1 MIGGADAAVL
11 DRLRVVV
18 APSSVPAGVAVT
30 GPSNIFRF
38 LNVVWE
44 IRVLDWSFSTNLRF
58 FTETSP
64 ESRSAALRLTV
75 DVPFAAALCL
85 SVACS
90 FFQLLE
96 RVDASI
102 ARRDQVGNPFS
113 PALAEM
119 DVAAGSIGGLFF
131 SVGKKDHQQ
140 TTPPAVSRGL
150 ALVRKWLFTKG
161 KALEETGI
169 L

>member
-1 MIGGADAAVL
+1 M
-11 DRLRVVV
+11 
-18 APSSVPAGVAVT
+18 T

-38 LNVVWE
+38 LDAVWE
-44 IRVLDWSFSTNLRF
+44 IRALDLSFSANLRF
-58 FTETSP
+58 FTEKSP

-96 RVDASI
+96 KGVASI

-113 PALAEM
+113 HAMAEM
-119 DVAAGSIGGLFF
+119 DEAARSIGELVF
-131 SVGKKDHQQ
+131 SVGKKDHRQ
-140 TTPPAVSRGL
+140 TTPPAGNRGL
-150 ALVRKWLFTKG
+150 TLVQKWLFTKG
-161 KALEETGI
+161 KSLKETRI
-169 L
+169 AMSIS